1 MTDSTNKEPL
11 TSSLKDDFDPK
22 WEGPATR
29 LDIKTLVFR
38 LQETFDKS
46 DQRDYNT
53 SMRIENIDLTIEAIQ
68 QSIIKFDTKID
79 RIETNL
85 LSEMKHL
92 DAKLTTQSENLDFK
106 LTAQTDTHETR
117 LTAKMINLEEKLVG
131 QMNALDTK
139 LTTQMNNLEEKLVGQ
154 MNALDTKL
162 TTQMNNLEEKLV
174 GQMNDLENRIDT
186 RMNALDAKL
195 TTQMNNLEEKLV
207 GQMNDLGKN
216 MQIQFEA
223 LKEYFELRFE
233 QLALEVENL
242 KNRADNV
249 DAIIAQ
255 LQRSGRLNR
264 ILLLITAISPFVLA
278 LVNR

>member
-1 MTDSTNKEPL
+1 MTDSTNKEAL

-53 SMRIENIDLTIEAIQ
+53 SMRIENIDLTIQAIQ

-92 DAKLTTQSENLDFK
+92 DAKLTTQSDTLDFK
-106 LTAQTDTHETR
+106 LTTQTDTHETR
-117 LTAKMINLEEKLVG
+117 LTAKMVNLEEKLV
-131 QMNALDTK
+131 N
-139 LTTQMNNLEEKLVGQ
+139 
-154 MNALDTKL
+154 
-162 TTQMNNLEEKLV
+162 
-174 GQMNDLENRIDT
+174 QMNDL
-186 RMNALDAKL
+186 A
-195 TTQMNNLEEKLV
+195 
-207 GQMNDLGKN
+207 KN
-216 MQIQFEA
+216 MQVQVDA
-223 LKEYFELRFE
+223 LKEFFGLRFE
-233 QLALEVENL
+233 HLALEIANL

-249 DAIIAQ
+249 DAKIAQ

-264 ILLLITAISPFVLA
+264 VLLLITAISPFVLA

>member
-1 MTDSTNKEPL
+1 MTDSTNKEAL

-53 SMRIENIDLTIEAIQ
+53 SMRIENIDLTIQAIQ

-92 DAKLTTQSENLDFK
+92 DAKLTTQSDTLDFK
-106 LTAQTDTHETR
+106 LTTQTDTHETR
-117 LTAKMINLEEKLVG
+117 LTAKMVNLEEKLVG

-139 LTTQMNNLEEKLVGQ
+139 LTAKMVNLEEKLVNQ
-154 MNALDTKL
+154 
-162 TTQMNNLEEKLV
+162 
-174 GQMNDLENRIDT
+174 
-186 RMNALDAKL
+186 MNALDAKL

-207 GQMNDLGKN
+207 NQMNDLGKN
-216 MQIQFEA
+216 MQVQFDA
-223 LKEYFELRFE
+223 LKEFFGLRFE
-233 QLALEVENL
+233 HLALEITNL

-249 DAIIAQ
+249 DAKIGQ

-264 ILLLITAISPFVLA
+264 VLLLITAISPFVLA

>member
-1 MTDSTNKEPL
+1 MTDSTNKEAL

-92 DAKLTTQSENLDFK
+92 DAKLTTQSDTLDFK
-106 LTAQTDTHETR
+106 LTTQTDTHETR
-117 LTAKMINLEEKLVG
+117 LTAKMVNLEEKLV
-131 QMNALDTK
+131 N
-139 LTTQMNNLEEKLVGQ
+139 
-154 MNALDTKL
+154 
-162 TTQMNNLEEKLV
+162 
-174 GQMNDLENRIDT
+174 
-186 RMNALDAKL
+186 
-195 TTQMNNLEEKLV
+195 
-207 GQMNDLGKN
+207 QMNDLGKN
-216 MQIQFEA
+216 MQVQFDA
-223 LKEYFELRFE
+223 LKEFFGLRFE
-233 QLALEVENL
+233 HLALEITNL

-249 DAIIAQ
+249 DAKIGQ

-264 ILLLITAISPFVLA
+264 VLLLITAISPFVLA

>member
-46 DQRDYNT
+46 DQRDSNT

-92 DAKLTTQSENLDFK
+92 DAKLTTQSDTLDFK
-106 LTAQTDTHETR
+106 LTTQTDTHETR
-117 LTAKMINLEEKLVG
+117 LTAKMV
-131 QMNALDTK
+131 
-139 LTTQMNNLEEKLVGQ
+139 
-154 MNALDTKL
+154 
-162 TTQMNNLEEKLV
+162 
-174 GQMNDLENRIDT
+174 
-186 RMNALDAKL
+186 
-195 TTQMNNLEEKLV
+195 NLEEKLV

-216 MQIQFEA
+216 MQVQFDA
-223 LKEYFELRFE
+223 LKEFFGLRFE
-233 QLALEVENL
+233 HLSLEIANL

-249 DAIIAQ
+249 DAKIAQ

-264 ILLLITAISPFVLA
+264 VLLLITAISPFVLA

>member
-1 MTDSTNKEPL
+1 MTDSTNKEAL

-92 DAKLTTQSENLDFK
+92 DAKLTTQSETLDFK
-106 LTAQTDTHETR
+106 LTTQTDTHETR
-117 LTAKMINLEEKLVG
+117 LTAKMVNLEEKLVG
-131 QMNALDTK
+131 QMNALD
-139 LTTQMNNLEEKLVGQ
+139 
-154 MNALDTKL
+154 
-162 TTQMNNLEEKLV
+162 
-174 GQMNDLENRIDT
+174 
-186 RMNALDAKL
+186 AKL
-195 TTQMNNLEEKLV
+195 TTQMNSLEEKLV
-207 GQMNDLGKN
+207 NQMNDLAKN
-216 MQIQFEA
+216 MQVQIDA
-223 LKEYFELRFE
+223 LKEFFGLRFE
-233 QLALEVENL
+233 HLALEIANL

-249 DAIIAQ
+249 DAKIAQ

>member
-53 SMRIENIDLTIEAIQ
+53 SMRIENIDLTIQAIQ

-79 RIETNL
+79 IIETNL

-92 DAKLTTQSENLDFK
+92 DAKLTTQSDTLDFK
-106 LTAQTDTHETR
+106 LTTQTDTHGTR
-117 LTAKMINLEEKLVG
+117 LTAKMVNLEEKLVG

-139 LTTQMNNLEEKLVGQ
+139 LTAKMVNLEEKLVGQ
-154 MNALDTKL
+154 
-162 TTQMNNLEEKLV
+162 
-174 GQMNDLENRIDT
+174 
-186 RMNALDAKL
+186 MNALDAKL

-207 GQMNDLGKN
+207 NQMNDLGKN
-216 MQIQFEA
+216 MQVQFDT
-223 LKEYFELRFE
+223 LKEFFGLRFE
-233 QLALEVENL
+233 HLALEITNL

-249 DAIIAQ
+249 DAKIAQ

-264 ILLLITAISPFVLA
+264 VLLLISAISPFVLA

>member
-1 MTDSTNKEPL
+1 MTDSTNTEPL

-46 DQRDYNT
+46 DKRDSNT

-92 DAKLTTQSENLDFK
+92 DAKLTTQSDTLDFK
-106 LTAQTDTHETR
+106 LTSQSDTHETR
-117 LTAKMINLEEKLVG
+117 LTTKMVNLEEKLVG
-131 QMNALDTK
+131 Q
-139 LTTQMNNLEEKLVGQ
+139 
-154 MNALDTKL
+154 
-162 TTQMNNLEEKLV
+162 
-174 GQMNDLENRIDT
+174 
-186 RMNALDAKL
+186 MNALDAKL

-216 MQIQFEA
+216 MQVQFDA
-223 LKEYFELRFE
+223 LKEFFGLRFE
-233 QLALEVENL
+233 HLSLEIANL

-249 DAIIAQ
+249 DAKIAQ

-264 ILLLITAISPFVLA
+264 VLLLITAISPFVLA

>member
-1 MTDSTNKEPL
+1 MTDSTNKEAL

-53 SMRIENIDLTIEAIQ
+53 SMRIENIDLTIQAIQ

-92 DAKLTTQSENLDFK
+92 DAKLTTQSDTLDFK
-106 LTAQTDTHETR
+106 LTTQTDTHETR
-117 LTAKMINLEEKLVG
+117 LTEKMVNLEEKLVG
-131 QMNALDTK
+131 QMNALD
-139 LTTQMNNLEEKLVGQ
+139 
-154 MNALDTKL
+154 
-162 TTQMNNLEEKLV
+162 
-174 GQMNDLENRIDT
+174 
-186 RMNALDAKL
+186 AKL
-195 TTQMNNLEEKLV
+195 TTQMNSLEEKLV
-207 GQMNDLGKN
+207 NQMNDLGKN
-216 MQIQFEA
+216 MQVQFDS
-223 LKEYFELRFE
+223 LKEFFGLRFE
-233 QLALEVENL
+233 HLALEIANL

-249 DAIIAQ
+249 DAKIAQ

-264 ILLLITAISPFVLA
+264 VLLLITAISPFVLA

>member
-1 MTDSTNKEPL
+1 MTDSTNKEAL

-53 SMRIENIDLTIEAIQ
+53 SMRIENIDLTIQAIQ

-92 DAKLTTQSENLDFK
+92 DAKLTTQSETLDFK
-106 LTAQTDTHETR
+106 LTTQTDTHETR
-117 LTAKMINLEEKLVG
+117 LTAKMVNLEEKLV
-131 QMNALDTK
+131 N
-139 LTTQMNNLEEKLVGQ
+139 
-154 MNALDTKL
+154 
-162 TTQMNNLEEKLV
+162 
-174 GQMNDLENRIDT
+174 QMNDL
-186 RMNALDAKL
+186 A
-195 TTQMNNLEEKLV
+195 
-207 GQMNDLGKN
+207 KN
-216 MQIQFEA
+216 MQVQVDA
-223 LKEYFELRFE
+223 LKEFFGLRFE
-233 QLALEVENL
+233 HLALEITNL

-249 DAIIAQ
+249 DAKIGQ

-264 ILLLITAISPFVLA
+264 VLLLITAISPFVLA

>member
-1 MTDSTNKEPL
+1 MTDSTNKEAL

-53 SMRIENIDLTIEAIQ
+53 SMRIENIDLTIQAIQ

-79 RIETNL
+79 IIETNL

-92 DAKLTTQSENLDFK
+92 DAKLTTQSDTLDFK
-106 LTAQTDTHETR
+106 LTTQTDTHETR
-117 LTAKMINLEEKLVG
+117 LTAKMVNLEEKLVG
-131 QMNALDTK
+131 Q
-139 LTTQMNNLEEKLVGQ
+139 
-154 MNALDTKL
+154 
-162 TTQMNNLEEKLV
+162 
-174 GQMNDLENRIDT
+174 
-186 RMNALDAKL
+186 MNALDAKL

-207 GQMNDLGKN
+207 NQMNDLGKN
-216 MQIQFEA
+216 MQVQFDA
-223 LKEYFELRFE
+223 LKEFFGLRFE
-233 QLALEVENL
+233 HLALEITNL

-249 DAIIAQ
+249 DAKIAQ

-264 ILLLITAISPFVLA
+264 VLLLITAISPFVLA

>member
-1 MTDSTNKEPL
+1 MTDSTNKEAL

-53 SMRIENIDLTIEAIQ
+53 SMRIENIDLTIQVIQ

-92 DAKLTTQSENLDFK
+92 DAKLTTQSETLDFK
-106 LTAQTDTHETR
+106 LTTQTDTHETR
-117 LTAKMINLEEKLVG
+117 LTAKMVNLEEKLVG
-131 QMNALDTK
+131 Q
-139 LTTQMNNLEEKLVGQ
+139 
-154 MNALDTKL
+154 
-162 TTQMNNLEEKLV
+162 
-174 GQMNDLENRIDT
+174 
-186 RMNALDAKL
+186 MNALDAKL

-207 GQMNDLGKN
+207 NQMNDLGKN
-216 MQIQFEA
+216 MQVQFDS
-223 LKEYFELRFE
+223 LKEFFGLRFE
-233 QLALEVENL
+233 HLALEITNL

-249 DAIIAQ
+249 DAKIAQ

-264 ILLLITAISPFVLA
+264 VLLLITAISPFVLA

>member
-1 MTDSTNKEPL
+1 MTDSTNKEAL

-53 SMRIENIDLTIEAIQ
+53 SMRIENIDLTIQVIQ

-92 DAKLTTQSENLDFK
+92 DAKLTTQSDTLDFK
-106 LTAQTDTHETR
+106 LTTQTDTHETR
-117 LTAKMINLEEKLVG
+117 LTAKMVNLEEKLVG
-131 QMNALDTK
+131 Q
-139 LTTQMNNLEEKLVGQ
+139 
-154 MNALDTKL
+154 
-162 TTQMNNLEEKLV
+162 
-174 GQMNDLENRIDT
+174 
-186 RMNALDAKL
+186 MNALDAKL

-207 GQMNDLGKN
+207 NQMNDLGKN
-216 MQIQFEA
+216 MQVQFDS
-223 LKEYFELRFE
+223 LKEFFGLRFE
-233 QLALEVENL
+233 HLALEITNL

-249 DAIIAQ
+249 DAKIAQ

-264 ILLLITAISPFVLA
+264 VLLLITAISPFVLA

>member
-46 DQRDYNT
+46 DQRDSNT

-92 DAKLTTQSENLDFK
+92 DAKLTTQSDTLNFK
-106 LTAQTDTHETR
+106 LTTQTDTHGTR
-117 LTAKMINLEEKLVG
+117 LTAKMV
-131 QMNALDTK
+131 
-139 LTTQMNNLEEKLVGQ
+139 
-154 MNALDTKL
+154 
-162 TTQMNNLEEKLV
+162 
-174 GQMNDLENRIDT
+174 
-186 RMNALDAKL
+186 
-195 TTQMNNLEEKLV
+195 NLEEKLV

-216 MQIQFEA
+216 MQVQFDA
-223 LKEYFELRFE
+223 LKEFFGLRFE
-233 QLALEVENL
+233 HLALEIANL

-249 DAIIAQ
+249 DVKIAQ
-255 LQRSGRLNR
+255 LQRSGRIDR
-264 ILLLITAISPFVLA
+264 VLLLITAITPFVLA

>member
-1 MTDSTNKEPL
+1 MTDSTNKEAL

-53 SMRIENIDLTIEAIQ
+53 SIRIENIDLTIEAIQ
-68 QSIIKFDTKID
+68 KSIIKFDTKID
-79 RIETNL
+79 IIETNL

-92 DAKLTTQSENLDFK
+92 DAKLTTQSDTLDFK
-106 LTAQTDTHETR
+106 LTTQTDTHETR
-117 LTAKMINLEEKLVG
+117 LTAKMVNLEEKLVG
-131 QMNALDTK
+131 Q
-139 LTTQMNNLEEKLVGQ
+139 
-154 MNALDTKL
+154 
-162 TTQMNNLEEKLV
+162 
-174 GQMNDLENRIDT
+174 
-186 RMNALDAKL
+186 MNALDAKL

-207 GQMNDLGKN
+207 NQMNDLGKN
-216 MQIQFEA
+216 MQVQFDA
-223 LKEYFELRFE
+223 LKEFFGLRFE
-233 QLALEVENL
+233 QLALEITNL

-249 DAIIAQ
+249 DAKIAQ

-264 ILLLITAISPFVLA
+264 VLLLITAISPFVLA

>member
-1 MTDSTNKEPL
+1 MTDSTNKEAL

-53 SMRIENIDLTIEAIQ
+53 SIRIENIDLTIQAIQ

-79 RIETNL
+79 IIETNL

-92 DAKLTTQSENLDFK
+92 DAKLTTQSDTLDFK
-106 LTAQTDTHETR
+106 LTTQTDTHETR
-117 LTAKMINLEEKLVG
+117 LTAKMVNLEEKLVG

-139 LTTQMNNLEEKLVGQ
+139 LTAKMVNLEEKLVGQ
-154 MNALDTKL
+154 
-162 TTQMNNLEEKLV
+162 
-174 GQMNDLENRIDT
+174 
-186 RMNALDAKL
+186 MNALDAKL
-195 TTQMNNLEEKLV
+195 TTQMNNLEEKIV
-207 GQMNDLGKN
+207 NQMNDLGKN
-216 MQIQFEA
+216 MQVQFDS
-223 LKEYFELRFE
+223 LKEFFRLRFE
-233 QLALEVENL
+233 HLALEITNL

-249 DAIIAQ
+249 DAKIAQ

-264 ILLLITAISPFVLA
+264 VLLLITAISPFVLA

>member
-1 MTDSTNKEPL
+1 MTDSTNKEAL

-53 SMRIENIDLTIEAIQ
+53 SMRIENIDLTIQAIQ

-79 RIETNL
+79 IIETNL

-92 DAKLTTQSENLDFK
+92 DAKLTTQSDTLNFK
-106 LTAQTDTHETR
+106 LSTQIDTHETR
-117 LTAKMINLEEKLVG
+117 LTVKMVNLEEKLVG
-131 QMNALDTK
+131 Q
-139 LTTQMNNLEEKLVGQ
+139 
-154 MNALDTKL
+154 
-162 TTQMNNLEEKLV
+162 
-174 GQMNDLENRIDT
+174 
-186 RMNALDAKL
+186 MNALDAKL

-207 GQMNDLGKN
+207 NQMNDLGKN
-216 MQIQFEA
+216 MQVQFDS
-223 LKEYFELRFE
+223 LKEFFRLRFE
-233 QLALEVENL
+233 HLALEITNL

-249 DAIIAQ
+249 DAKIAQ

-264 ILLLITAISPFVLA
+264 VLLLITAISPFVLA

>member
-1 MTDSTNKEPL
+1 MTDSTNKEAL

-53 SMRIENIDLTIEAIQ
+53 SMRIENIDLTIQAIQ

-92 DAKLTTQSENLDFK
+92 DAKLTTQSETLDFK
-106 LTAQTDTHETR
+106 LTTQTDTHETR
-117 LTAKMINLEEKLVG
+117 LTAKMVNLEEKLVG
-131 QMNALDTK
+131 QMNALD
-139 LTTQMNNLEEKLVGQ
+139 
-154 MNALDTKL
+154 
-162 TTQMNNLEEKLV
+162 
-174 GQMNDLENRIDT
+174 
-186 RMNALDAKL
+186 AKL
-195 TTQMNNLEEKLV
+195 TTQMNSLEEKLV
-207 GQMNDLGKN
+207 NQMNDLGKN
-216 MQIQFEA
+216 MQVQVDA
-223 LKEYFELRFE
+223 LKEFFGLRFE
-233 QLALEVENL
+233 HLALEIANL

-249 DAIIAQ
+249 DAKIAQ

-264 ILLLITAISPFVLA
+264 VLLLITAISPFVLA

>member
-1 MTDSTNKEPL
+1 MTDSTNKEAL

-53 SMRIENIDLTIEAIQ
+53 SIRIESIDLTIEAIQ

-79 RIETNL
+79 IIETNL

-92 DAKLTTQSENLDFK
+92 DAKLTTQTDTLDFK
-106 LTAQTDTHETR
+106 LTTQTDTHETR
-117 LTAKMINLEEKLVG
+117 LTAKMVNLEEKLV
-131 QMNALDTK
+131 N
-139 LTTQMNNLEEKLVGQ
+139 
-154 MNALDTKL
+154 
-162 TTQMNNLEEKLV
+162 
-174 GQMNDLENRIDT
+174 
-186 RMNALDAKL
+186 
-195 TTQMNNLEEKLV
+195 
-207 GQMNDLGKN
+207 QMNDLGKN
-216 MQIQFEA
+216 MQVQFDA
-223 LKEYFELRFE
+223 LKEFFGLRFE
-233 QLALEVENL
+233 HLALEITNL

-249 DAIIAQ
+249 DAKIAQ

-264 ILLLITAISPFVLA
+264 VLLLITAISPFVLA

>member
-1 MTDSTNKEPL
+1 MTDSTNKEAL

-53 SMRIENIDLTIEAIQ
+53 SMRIENIDLTIQAIQ

-92 DAKLTTQSENLDFK
+92 DAKLTTQSDTLDFK
-106 LTAQTDTHETR
+106 LTTQTDTHETR
-117 LTAKMINLEEKLVG
+117 LTAKMVNLEEKLV
-131 QMNALDTK
+131 N
-139 LTTQMNNLEEKLVGQ
+139 
-154 MNALDTKL
+154 
-162 TTQMNNLEEKLV
+162 
-174 GQMNDLENRIDT
+174 
-186 RMNALDAKL
+186 
-195 TTQMNNLEEKLV
+195 
-207 GQMNDLGKN
+207 QMNDLGKN
-216 MQIQFEA
+216 MQVQFDA
-223 LKEYFELRFE
+223 LKEFFGLRFE
-233 QLALEVENL
+233 HLALEITNL

-249 DAIIAQ
+249 DAKIGQ

-264 ILLLITAISPFVLA
+264 VLLLITAISPFVLA

>member
-1 MTDSTNKEPL
+1 MTDSTNKEAL

-53 SMRIENIDLTIEAIQ
+53 SLRIENIDLTIQAIQ

-92 DAKLTTQSENLDFK
+92 DAKLTTQSDTLDFK
-106 LTAQTDTHETR
+106 LTTQTDTHETR
-117 LTAKMINLEEKLVG
+117 LTAKMVNLEEKLVG

-139 LTTQMNNLEEKLVGQ
+139 LTAKMVNLEEKLVGQ
-154 MNALDTKL
+154 
-162 TTQMNNLEEKLV
+162 
-174 GQMNDLENRIDT
+174 
-186 RMNALDAKL
+186 MNALDAKL

-207 GQMNDLGKN
+207 NQMNDLGKN
-216 MQIQFEA
+216 MQVQFDA
-223 LKEYFELRFE
+223 LKEFFGLRFE
-233 QLALEVENL
+233 HLALEITNL

-249 DAIIAQ
+249 DAKIAQ

-264 ILLLITAISPFVLA
+264 VLLLITAISPFVLA

>member
-92 DAKLTTQSENLDFK
+92 DAKLTTQSDTLDFK
-106 LTAQTDTHETR
+106 LTTQTDTHGTR
-117 LTAKMINLEEKLVG
+117 LTAKMVNLEEKLVG
-131 QMNALDTK
+131 Q
-139 LTTQMNNLEEKLVGQ
+139 
-154 MNALDTKL
+154 
-162 TTQMNNLEEKLV
+162 
-174 GQMNDLENRIDT
+174 
-186 RMNALDAKL
+186 MNALDAKL

-207 GQMNDLGKN
+207 NQMNDLGKN
-216 MQIQFEA
+216 MQVQFDA
-223 LKEYFELRFE
+223 LKEFFGLRFE
-233 QLALEVENL
+233 QLALEITNL

-249 DAIIAQ
+249 DAKIAQ

-264 ILLLITAISPFVLA
+264 VLLLITAISPFVLA

>member
-1 MTDSTNKEPL
+1 MTDSTNKEAL

-92 DAKLTTQSENLDFK
+92 DAKLTTQSDTLDFK
-106 LTAQTDTHETR
+106 LTTQTDTHGTR
-117 LTAKMINLEEKLVG
+117 LTAKMVNLEEKLVG

-139 LTTQMNNLEEKLVGQ
+139 LTAKMVNLEEKLVGQ
-154 MNALDTKL
+154 
-162 TTQMNNLEEKLV
+162 
-174 GQMNDLENRIDT
+174 
-186 RMNALDAKL
+186 MNALDAKL

-207 GQMNDLGKN
+207 NQMNDLGKN
-216 MQIQFEA
+216 MQVQFDA
-223 LKEYFELRFE
+223 LKEFFGLRFE
-233 QLALEVENL
+233 HLALEITNL

-249 DAIIAQ
+249 DAKIGQ

-264 ILLLITAISPFVLA
+264 VLLLITAISPFVLA

>member
-1 MTDSTNKEPL
+1 MTDSTNKEAL

-92 DAKLTTQSENLDFK
+92 DAKLTTQSDTLDFK
-106 LTAQTDTHETR
+106 LTTQTDTHGTR
-117 LTAKMINLEEKLVG
+117 LTAKMVNLEEKLVG
-131 QMNALDTK
+131 Q
-139 LTTQMNNLEEKLVGQ
+139 
-154 MNALDTKL
+154 
-162 TTQMNNLEEKLV
+162 
-174 GQMNDLENRIDT
+174 
-186 RMNALDAKL
+186 MNALDAKL

-207 GQMNDLGKN
+207 NQMNDLGKN
-216 MQIQFEA
+216 MQVQFDA
-223 LKEYFELRFE
+223 LKEFFGLRFE
-233 QLALEVENL
+233 QLALEITNL

-249 DAIIAQ
+249 DAKIGQ

-264 ILLLITAISPFVLA
+264 VLLLITAISPFVLA

>member
-1 MTDSTNKEPL
+1 MTDSTNKEAL

-53 SMRIENIDLTIEAIQ
+53 SMRIENIDLTIQAIQ

-79 RIETNL
+79 IIETNL

-92 DAKLTTQSENLDFK
+92 DAKLTLQSDTLDFK
-106 LTAQTDTHETR
+106 LTTQTDTHETR
-117 LTAKMINLEEKLVG
+117 LTAKMV
-131 QMNALDTK
+131 
-139 LTTQMNNLEEKLVGQ
+139 NLEEKLVGQ

-174 GQMNDLENRIDT
+174 GQMNDLDNRIDT

-207 GQMNDLGKN
+207 NQMNDLGKN
-216 MQIQFEA
+216 MQVQFDA
-223 LKEYFELRFE
+223 LKEFFGLRFE
-233 QLALEVENL
+233 HLALEITNL

-249 DAIIAQ
+249 DAKIAQ

-264 ILLLITAISPFVLA
+264 VLLLITAISPFVLA

>member
-1 MTDSTNKEPL
+1 MTDSTNKEAL

-53 SMRIENIDLTIEAIQ
+53 SMRIENIDLTIQAIQ

-79 RIETNL
+79 IIETNL

-92 DAKLTTQSENLDFK
+92 DAKLTTQSDTLDFK
-106 LTAQTDTHETR
+106 LTTQTDTHETR
-117 LTAKMINLEEKLVG
+117 LTAKMVNLEEKLVG
-131 QMNALDTK
+131 QMNALDA
-139 LTTQMNNLEEKLVGQ
+139 KLV
-154 MNALDTKL
+154 N
-162 TTQMNNLEEKLV
+162 
-174 GQMNDLENRIDT
+174 QMNDLENRIDT

-207 GQMNDLGKN
+207 NQMNDLGKN
-216 MQIQFEA
+216 MQVQFDA
-223 LKEYFELRFE
+223 LKEFFGLRFE
-233 QLALEVENL
+233 QLALEITNL

-249 DAIIAQ
+249 DAKITQ

-264 ILLLITAISPFVLA
+264 VLLLITAISPFVLA

>member
-1 MTDSTNKEPL
+1 MTDSTNKEAL

-53 SMRIENIDLTIEAIQ
+53 SMRIENIDLTIQAIQ

-92 DAKLTTQSENLDFK
+92 DAKLTTQSDTLDFK
-106 LTAQTDTHETR
+106 LTTQTDTHETR
-117 LTAKMINLEEKLVG
+117 LTAKMVNLEEKLVG

-139 LTTQMNNLEEKLVGQ
+139 LTAKMVNLEEKLVNQ
-154 MNALDTKL
+154 
-162 TTQMNNLEEKLV
+162 
-174 GQMNDLENRIDT
+174 
-186 RMNALDAKL
+186 MNALDAKL

-207 GQMNDLGKN
+207 NQMNDLGKN
-216 MQIQFEA
+216 MQVQFDA
-223 LKEYFELRFE
+223 LKEFFGLRFE
-233 QLALEVENL
+233 HLALEITNL

-249 DAIIAQ
+249 DAKIAQ

-264 ILLLITAISPFVLA
+264 VLLLITAISPFVLA

>member
-46 DQRDYNT
+46 DQRDSNT

-92 DAKLTTQSENLDFK
+92 DAKLTTQSDTLDFK
-106 LTAQTDTHETR
+106 LTTQTDTHETR
-117 LTAKMINLEEKLVG
+117 LTTKMVNLEEKLVG
-131 QMNALDTK
+131 Q
-139 LTTQMNNLEEKLVGQ
+139 
-154 MNALDTKL
+154 
-162 TTQMNNLEEKLV
+162 
-174 GQMNDLENRIDT
+174 
-186 RMNALDAKL
+186 MNALDAKL

-216 MQIQFEA
+216 MQVQFDA
-223 LKEYFELRFE
+223 LKEFFGLRFE
-233 QLALEVENL
+233 HLSLEIANL

-249 DAIIAQ
+249 DAKIAQ

-264 ILLLITAISPFVLA
+264 VLLLITAISPFVLA

>member
-1 MTDSTNKEPL
+1 MTDSTNTEPL

-46 DQRDYNT
+46 DQRDSNT

-92 DAKLTTQSENLDFK
+92 DAKLTTQSDTLDFK
-106 LTAQTDTHETR
+106 LTSQSDTHETR
-117 LTAKMINLEEKLVG
+117 LTTKMVNLEEKLVG
-131 QMNALDTK
+131 Q
-139 LTTQMNNLEEKLVGQ
+139 
-154 MNALDTKL
+154 
-162 TTQMNNLEEKLV
+162 
-174 GQMNDLENRIDT
+174 
-186 RMNALDAKL
+186 MNALDAKL

-216 MQIQFEA
+216 MQVQFDA
-223 LKEYFELRFE
+223 LKEFFGLRFE
-233 QLALEVENL
+233 HLSLEIANL

-249 DAIIAQ
+249 DAKIAQ

-264 ILLLITAISPFVLA
+264 VLLLITAISPFVLA

>member
-1 MTDSTNKEPL
+1 MTDSTNKEAL

-46 DQRDYNT
+46 DQRDSNT
-53 SMRIENIDLTIEAIQ
+53 SMRIENIDLTIQAIQ

-92 DAKLTTQSENLDFK
+92 DAKLTTQSETLDFK
-106 LTAQTDTHETR
+106 LTTQTDTHETR
-117 LTAKMINLEEKLVG
+117 LTAKMVNLEEKLVG

-139 LTTQMNNLEEKLVGQ
+139 LTAKMVNLEEKLVGQ
-154 MNALDTKL
+154 MNALD
-162 TTQMNNLEEKLV
+162 
-174 GQMNDLENRIDT
+174 
-186 RMNALDAKL
+186 AKL
-195 TTQMNNLEEKLV
+195 TTQMNSLEEKLV
-207 GQMNDLGKN
+207 NQMNDLAKN
-216 MQIQFEA
+216 MQVQIDA
-223 LKEYFELRFE
+223 LKEFFGLRFE
-233 QLALEVENL
+233 HLALEIANL

-249 DAIIAQ
+249 DAKIAQ

-264 ILLLITAISPFVLA
+264 VLLLITAISPFVLA

>member
-1 MTDSTNKEPL
+1 MTDSTNKEAL

-53 SMRIENIDLTIEAIQ
+53 SMRIENIDLTIQAIQ

-79 RIETNL
+79 IIETNL

-92 DAKLTTQSENLDFK
+92 DAKLTTQSDTLDFK
-106 LTAQTDTHETR
+106 LTTQTDTHETR
-117 LTAKMINLEEKLVG
+117 LTAKMVNLEEKLVG

-139 LTTQMNNLEEKLVGQ
+139 LTAKMVNLEEKLVGQ
-154 MNALDTKL
+154 
-162 TTQMNNLEEKLV
+162 
-174 GQMNDLENRIDT
+174 
-186 RMNALDAKL
+186 MNALDAKL

-207 GQMNDLGKN
+207 NQMNDLGKN
-216 MQIQFEA
+216 MQVQFDA
-223 LKEYFELRFE
+223 LKEFFGLRFE
-233 QLALEVENL
+233 QLALEITNL

-249 DAIIAQ
+249 DAKIAQ

-264 ILLLITAISPFVLA
+264 VLLLITAISPFVLA

>member
-1 MTDSTNKEPL
+1 MTDSTNKEAL

-53 SMRIENIDLTIEAIQ
+53 SMRIENIDLTIQAIQ

-92 DAKLTTQSENLDFK
+92 DAKLTTQSDTLDFK
-106 LTAQTDTHETR
+106 LTTQTDTHETR
-117 LTAKMINLEEKLVG
+117 LTAKMVNLEEKLVG

-139 LTTQMNNLEEKLVGQ
+139 LTAKMVNLEEKLVGQ
-154 MNALDTKL
+154 
-162 TTQMNNLEEKLV
+162 
-174 GQMNDLENRIDT
+174 
-186 RMNALDAKL
+186 MNALDAKL

-207 GQMNDLGKN
+207 NQMNDLGKN
-216 MQIQFEA
+216 MQVQFDA
-223 LKEYFELRFE
+223 LKEFFGLRFE
-233 QLALEVENL
+233 HLALEITNL

-249 DAIIAQ
+249 DAKIAQ

-264 ILLLITAISPFVLA
+264 VLLLITAISPFVLA

>member
-46 DQRDYNT
+46 DQRDSNT

-92 DAKLTTQSENLDFK
+92 DAKLTTQSDTLNFK
-106 LTAQTDTHETR
+106 LTTQTDTHGTR
-117 LTAKMINLEEKLVG
+117 LTAKMV
-131 QMNALDTK
+131 
-139 LTTQMNNLEEKLVGQ
+139 
-154 MNALDTKL
+154 
-162 TTQMNNLEEKLV
+162 
-174 GQMNDLENRIDT
+174 
-186 RMNALDAKL
+186 
-195 TTQMNNLEEKLV
+195 NLEEKLV

-216 MQIQFEA
+216 MQVQFDA
-223 LKEYFELRFE
+223 LKEFFGLRFE
-233 QLALEVENL
+233 HLALEIANL
-242 KNRADNV
+242 KNCADNV
-249 DAIIAQ
+249 DVKIAQ
-255 LQRSGRLNR
+255 LQRSGRIDR
-264 ILLLITAISPFVLA
+264 VLLLITAITPFVLA

>member
-46 DQRDYNT
+46 DQRDSNT

-92 DAKLTTQSENLDFK
+92 DAKLTTQSDTLDFK
-106 LTAQTDTHETR
+106 LTTQTDTHETR
-117 LTAKMINLEEKLVG
+117 LTTKMV
-131 QMNALDTK
+131 
-139 LTTQMNNLEEKLVGQ
+139 NLEEKLVGQ

-174 GQMNDLENRIDT
+174 GQMNDL
-186 RMNALDAKL
+186 
-195 TTQMNNLEEKLV
+195 
-207 GQMNDLGKN
+207 GKN
-216 MQIQFEA
+216 MQVQFDA
-223 LKEYFELRFE
+223 LKEFFGLRFE
-233 QLALEVENL
+233 HLSLEIANL

-249 DAIIAQ
+249 DAKIAQ

-264 ILLLITAISPFVLA
+264 VLLLITAISPFVLA

>member
-1 MTDSTNKEPL
+1 MTDSTNKEAL

-53 SMRIENIDLTIEAIQ
+53 SMRIENIDLTIQAIQ

-92 DAKLTTQSENLDFK
+92 DAKLTTQSETLDFK
-106 LTAQTDTHETR
+106 LTTQTDTHETR
-117 LTAKMINLEEKLVG
+117 LTAKMVNLEEKLVG
-131 QMNALDTK
+131 QMNALD
-139 LTTQMNNLEEKLVGQ
+139 
-154 MNALDTKL
+154 
-162 TTQMNNLEEKLV
+162 
-174 GQMNDLENRIDT
+174 
-186 RMNALDAKL
+186 AKL
-195 TTQMNNLEEKLV
+195 TTQMNSLEEKLV
-207 GQMNDLGKN
+207 NQMNDLAKN
-216 MQIQFEA
+216 MQVQVDA
-223 LKEYFELRFE
+223 LKEFFGLRFE
-233 QLALEVENL
+233 HLALEIANL

-249 DAIIAQ
+249 DAKIAQ

-264 ILLLITAISPFVLA
+264 VLLLITAISPFVLA

>member
-1 MTDSTNKEPL
+1 MTDSTNKEAL

-53 SMRIENIDLTIEAIQ
+53 SIRIENIDLTIQAIQ

-79 RIETNL
+79 IIETNL

-92 DAKLTTQSENLDFK
+92 DAKLTTQSDTLDFK
-106 LTAQTDTHETR
+106 LTTQTDTHETR
-117 LTAKMINLEEKLVG
+117 LTAKMVNLEEKLVG

-139 LTTQMNNLEEKLVGQ
+139 LTAKMVNLEEKLVGQ
-154 MNALDTKL
+154 
-162 TTQMNNLEEKLV
+162 
-174 GQMNDLENRIDT
+174 
-186 RMNALDAKL
+186 MNALDAKL

-207 GQMNDLGKN
+207 NQMNDLGKN
-216 MQIQFEA
+216 MQVQFDS
-223 LKEYFELRFE
+223 LKEFFRLRFE
-233 QLALEVENL
+233 HLALEITNL

-249 DAIIAQ
+249 DAKIAQ

-264 ILLLITAISPFVLA
+264 VLLLITAISPFVLA

>member
-1 MTDSTNKEPL
+1 MTDSTNKEAL

-53 SMRIENIDLTIEAIQ
+53 SMRIENIDLTIQAIQ

-92 DAKLTTQSENLDFK
+92 DAKLTTQSDTLDFK
-106 LTAQTDTHETR
+106 LTTQTDTHETR
-117 LTAKMINLEEKLVG
+117 LTAKMVNLEEKLVG
-131 QMNALDTK
+131 QMNALD
-139 LTTQMNNLEEKLVGQ
+139 
-154 MNALDTKL
+154 
-162 TTQMNNLEEKLV
+162 
-174 GQMNDLENRIDT
+174 
-186 RMNALDAKL
+186 AKL
-195 TTQMNNLEEKLV
+195 TTQMNSLEEKLV
-207 GQMNDLGKN
+207 NQMNDLAKN
-216 MQIQFEA
+216 MQVQVDA
-223 LKEYFELRFE
+223 LKEFFGLRFE
-233 QLALEVENL
+233 HLALEITNL

-249 DAIIAQ
+249 DAKIGQ

-264 ILLLITAISPFVLA
+264 VLLLITAISPFVLA

>member
-1 MTDSTNKEPL
+1 MTDSTNKEAL

-53 SMRIENIDLTIEAIQ
+53 SMRIENIDLTIQAIQ

-79 RIETNL
+79 IIETNL

-92 DAKLTTQSENLDFK
+92 DAKLTTQSDTLDFK
-106 LTAQTDTHETR
+106 LTTQTDTHETR
-117 LTAKMINLEEKLVG
+117 LTAKMVNLEEKLVG

-139 LTTQMNNLEEKLVGQ
+139 LTAKMVNLEEKLVNQ
-154 MNALDTKL
+154 
-162 TTQMNNLEEKLV
+162 
-174 GQMNDLENRIDT
+174 
-186 RMNALDAKL
+186 MNALDAKL

-207 GQMNDLGKN
+207 NQMNDLGKN
-216 MQIQFEA
+216 MQVQFDA
-223 LKEYFELRFE
+223 LKEFFGLRFE
-233 QLALEVENL
+233 HLALEITNL

-249 DAIIAQ
+249 DAKIAQ

-264 ILLLITAISPFVLA
+264 VLLLITAISPFVLA

>member
-1 MTDSTNKEPL
+1 MTDSTNKEAL

-53 SMRIENIDLTIEAIQ
+53 SMRIENIDLTIQAIQ

-79 RIETNL
+79 IIETNL

-92 DAKLTTQSENLDFK
+92 DAKLTTQTDTLDFK
-106 LTAQTDTHETR
+106 LTTQTDTHETR
-117 LTAKMINLEEKLVG
+117 LTAKMVNLEEKLV
-131 QMNALDTK
+131 N
-139 LTTQMNNLEEKLVGQ
+139 
-154 MNALDTKL
+154 
-162 TTQMNNLEEKLV
+162 
-174 GQMNDLENRIDT
+174 
-186 RMNALDAKL
+186 
-195 TTQMNNLEEKLV
+195 
-207 GQMNDLGKN
+207 QMNDLGKN
-216 MQIQFEA
+216 MQVQFDA
-223 LKEYFELRFE
+223 LKEFFGLRFE
-233 QLALEVENL
+233 HLALEITNL

-249 DAIIAQ
+249 DAKIAQ

-264 ILLLITAISPFVLA
+264 VLLLITAISPFVLA